1 MELTLILSF
10 KFKDM
15 ATSKITYNGG
25 LRTTAIHERSGN
37 QIITDAPVD
46 NKGKGEAFSP
56 TDLLATSLGNCMLT
70 IVGIAA
76 AEHGFNIDGTTCEI
90 TKVMAAEGPRRVT
103 EVIVNFSFPA
113 ENYTEKTKQIIE
125 RSARTCPVA
134 LSLHPDITQTVSFN
148 Y

>member
-25 LRTTAIHERSGN
+25 LRTTAVHERSGN

-76 AEHGFNIDGTTCEI
+76 AEHGFSIEGTTCEI

>member
-1 MELTLILSF
+1 
-10 KFKDM
+10 M

-25 LRTTAIHERSGN
+25 LRTTAVHERSGIE
-37 QIITDAPVD
+37 IITDAPVD
-46 NKGKGEAFSP
+46 NKGKGAAFSP

-76 AEHGFNIDGTTCEI
+76 NEHGFNIDGTTCEI
-90 TKVMAAEGPRRVT
+90 TKIMAENPRRVA
-103 EVIVNFSFPA
+103 EIVVDFQLPA
-113 ENYTEKTKQIIE
+113 NDYSEKVRQIIE

-134 LSLHPDITQTVSFN
+134 YSIHPDIKQTISFN

>member
-1 MELTLILSF
+1 
-10 KFKDM
+10 M

-25 LRTTAIHERSGN
+25 LRTTSVHLRSGN
-37 QIITDAPVD
+37 EIITDAPVD

-76 AEHGFNIDGTTCEI
+76 QEHGFNIDGATCEI
-90 TKVMAAEGPRRVT
+90 TKIMAENPRRVA
-103 EVIVNFSFPA
+103 EIVVDFQFPA
-113 ENYTEKTKQIIE
+113 NNYSDKDKKIIE
-125 RSARTCPVA
+125 RSAYTCPVA
-134 LSLHPDITQTVSFN
+134 QSLHPDLKKTVTFN